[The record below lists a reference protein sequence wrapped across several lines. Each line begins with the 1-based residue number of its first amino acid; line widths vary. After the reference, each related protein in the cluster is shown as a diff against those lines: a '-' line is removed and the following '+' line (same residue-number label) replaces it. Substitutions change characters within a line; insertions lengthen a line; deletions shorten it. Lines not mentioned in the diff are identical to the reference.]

1 MELFSRRKNIP
12 LDILCH
18 FLEKYLSLILGIN
31 DFKMKKWKFVA
42 QLRIKKINL
51 SGVLLLG

>member
-1 MELFSRRKNIP
+1 MEIFSRRKNIP

-18 FLEKYLSLILGIN
+18 FLGKYLSLILGIN